1 MFARIL
7 ALFVVIAAA
16 AGELRTIN
24 AFVVCCSCTS
34 IFFPVQRKMMC
45 NVDDV
50 VGLQLIPLT

>member
-24 AFVVCCSCTS
+24 ACVVCCSCTS
-34 IFFPVQRKMMC
+34 IFFPVLEK
-45 NVDDV
+45 ND
-50 VGLQLIPLT
+50 LQCG